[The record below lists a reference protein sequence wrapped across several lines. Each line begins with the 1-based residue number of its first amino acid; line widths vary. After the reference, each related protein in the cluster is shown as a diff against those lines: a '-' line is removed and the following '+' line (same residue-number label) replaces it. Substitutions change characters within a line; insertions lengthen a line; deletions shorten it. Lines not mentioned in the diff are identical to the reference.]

1 MYIIL
6 SNKYIFTDVKI
17 DDILQLLQRHKNWYQ
32 IVTRLLQIAATNDC
46 KEFILR
52 NIFPAK
58 WNFNLVYLVS
68 YHLGQ
73 KIELQRNSENGR

>member
-17 DDILQLLQRHKNWYQ
+17 DNILQRLQRHKSWYQ

-73 KIELQRNSENGR
+73 NIELQRKSGNGR